1 MKKKVEIN
9 KKLLSNIGIT
19 QGRLVPSEKR
29 NRIQYFPIKNWKKE
43 INLMS
48 IHNIHKLEWTV
59 NFEKIKLNALFNTR
73 QLDEIINIKKKF
85 NIEIPS
91 VTCDFFMEKPII
103 KNSNEETLD
112 ILKKIITNGKKI
124 GIKYFILPLV
134 DNSSM
139 KNKNQEKIIIQKLN
153 KFKDYLNYN
162 QKILFEIDYV
172 PKEVKRFISNFGNKF
187 GINYDSGNSASKG
200 FLIDEEKIYFDKVYN
215 IHIKDRLYNGN
226 TISLGQGNCDF
237 RSLFSF
243 LKEIKY
249 KRNLILQTARSQNN
263 HVKEILKNINFIKNF
278 L

>member
-1 MKKKVEIN
+1 MKKKTELN

-43 INLMS
+43 IGLMS
-48 IHNIHKLEWTV
+48 KYNIHKLEWTV
-59 NFEKIKLNALFNTR
+59 NFEKIKQNALFNTS
-73 QLDEIINIKKKF
+73 QLNEIINIKKKF
-85 NIEIPS
+85 DIEIPS
-91 VTCDFFMEKPII
+91 VTCDFFMEKPIF
-103 KNSNEETLD
+103 KNNNDSTLD
-112 ILKKIITNGKKI
+112 ILKKIIKNGKKI

-134 DNSSM
+134 DNSSI
-139 KNKNQEKIIIQKLN
+139 KNKKHEKIIIQKLN

-162 QKILFEIDYV
+162 QKILFEIDYA
-172 PKEVKRFISNFGNKF
+172 PKQVKRFISNFGNKF

-215 IHIKDRLYNGN
+215 IHIKDRRYNGN
-226 TISLGQGNCDF
+226 TISLGQGNFDF
-237 RSLFSF
+237 RSLFLL
-243 LKEIKY
+243 LKKIKY

-263 HVKEILKNINFIKNF
+263 HVKEILKNIKFIKNF

>member
-1 MKKKVEIN
+1 MKKKTELN

-19 QGRLVPSEKR
+19 QGRLVPSEKK

-43 INLMS
+43 IGLMS
-48 IHNIHKLEWTV
+48 KCKIHKLEWTV
-59 NFEKIKLNALFNTR
+59 NFEKIKQNALFNTR
-73 QLDEIINIKKKF
+73 QLNEIINIKKKF
-85 NIEIPS
+85 DIEIPS
-91 VTCDFFMEKPII
+91 VTCDFFMEKPIF
-103 KNSNEETLD
+103 KNNNDTTLD
-112 ILKKIITNGKKI
+112 ILKKIIENGKKI

-134 DNSSM
+134 DNSSI
-139 KNKNQEKIIIQKLN
+139 KNKKHEKIIIEKLN

-172 PKEVKRFISNFGNKF
+172 PKQVKRFISNFGNKF

-200 FLIDEEKIYFDKVYN
+200 FLIDEEKIYFDRVYN
-215 IHIKDRLYNGN
+215 IHIKDRRYNGH

-237 RSLFSF
+237 RSLFLL
-243 LKEIKY
+243 LKKIKY

-263 HVKEILKNINFIKNF
+263 HVKEIIKNIKFIKNF